1 MNHPAGA
8 DSMAERTTVLSLLF
22 VPSITADSKEDHQTL
37 STGKK
42 MKNGKGLLTPEVLST
57 VW

>member
-1 MNHPAGA
+1 MSHPAGA

-22 VPSITADSKEDHQTL
+22 VPSITADSKDHQTL

-42 MKNGKGLLTPEVLST
+42 MKNGKGLLNPEVLST

>member
-1 MNHPAGA
+1 MSRPAGT
-8 DSMAERTTVLSLLF
+8 DSMAERTTVLSPLF
-22 VPSITADSKEDHQTL
+22 VPSITADSKADHQTP

-42 MKNGKGLLTPEVLST
+42 MKNGKGLLDPEVLLT